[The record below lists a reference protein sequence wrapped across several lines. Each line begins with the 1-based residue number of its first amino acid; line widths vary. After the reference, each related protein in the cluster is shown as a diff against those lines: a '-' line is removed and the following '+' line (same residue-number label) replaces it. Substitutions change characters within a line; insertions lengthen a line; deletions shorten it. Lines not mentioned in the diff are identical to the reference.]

1 MQTVDIEKV
10 AEAVLYEGYL
20 LFPYRQSAMK
30 NQQRWTF
37 GGVYPRQYC
46 EAMGGDDPWL
56 MQTQCLVSGRS
67 EADLAIKV
75 RFLHV
80 VDRKILECGEGAS
93 SFVDALRIGGH
104 VYRPWE
110 EAMER
115 SILVGAESGESLLR
129 LADIVR
135 EPRQFSIAIP
145 AGSQVEKLIGE
156 DGREVG
162 AILREWQSLEGK
174 VEVSAESVPLESD
187 GPMQRSNAALYRL
200 TVRIRNTA
208 TWPAE
213 GEESTSRT
221 GVVRRSFLST
231 HTILNVRGGEFV
243 SLLEPPE
250 GFEEAAAACANIKTW
265 PVIAGEPG
273 ERHTVLSS
281 PIILYD
287 YPQISPES
295 QGNYF
300 DATEIDELLALSVM
314 TLTDEE
320 KQEMRESDHHGREIL
335 ERTETLSEEQLMK
348 MHGVVRYLQP
358 SRRDAE

>member
-1 MQTVDIEKV
+1 MQTVDVEKV

-56 MQTQCLVSGRS
+56 MQTQCLVSGGP
-67 EADLAIKV
+67 EAELAIKV

-80 VDRKILECGEGAS
+80 ADRKILEYGEGFA
-93 SFVDALRIGGH
+93 SFVNALRIGGH

-115 SILVGAESGESLLR
+115 SLSLGAESGEPPLR
-129 LADIVR
+129 LAGLVR
-135 EPRQFSIAIP
+135 EPRQFSIAVP

-156 DGREVG
+156 DGRETG
-162 AILREWQSLEGK
+162 AIVREWQSLEGT
-174 VEVSAESVPLESD
+174 VEVSAEPVALESD
-187 GPMQRSNAALYRL
+187 RSAHRSDAALYRL
-200 TVRIRNTA
+200 TVQIRNTA
-208 TWPAE
+208 SWPGE
-213 GEESTSRT
+213 GEEYTSRV
-221 GVVRRSFLST
+221 GAVRRSFIST
-231 HTILNVRGGEFV
+231 HTILRVLGGEFV
-243 SLLEPPE
+243 SLLEPPD
-250 GFEEAAAACANIKTW
+250 GFEAAAAACANIKTW

-273 ERHTVLSS
+273 ERHTILSS

-287 YPQISPES
+287 YPRISPES

-348 MHGVVRYLQP
+348 MHGVVRYLHP
-358 SRRDAE
+358 SKRDAE